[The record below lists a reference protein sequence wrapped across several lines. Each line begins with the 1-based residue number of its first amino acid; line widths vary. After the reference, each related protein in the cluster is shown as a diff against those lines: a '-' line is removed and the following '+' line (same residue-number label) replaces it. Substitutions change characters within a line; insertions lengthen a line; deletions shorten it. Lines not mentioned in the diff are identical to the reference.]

1 MASAESSGRRTIR
14 MNIVDKSKEIV
25 KYICEN
31 FEEWDLDDP
40 IEEGYI
46 DDYEAVIGV
55 TEEELKSFEEAFEV
69 ELPESFKEL
78 YRYKNGSDYMC
89 ALPCV
94 IGERDMTFCLMSL
107 EWITSIKEYFQNKDA
122 LLTDYPDFFSAQD
135 IERLSDS
142 RIKPYLFNKRW
153 FPFAE
158 YCDSCYLMLDM
169 NPGDDG
175 KVGQIICYIH
185 DPDEVVYVAPSL
197 EELVSEVYDETV
209 S

>member
-46 DDYEAVIGV
+46 DDYEAVIGA
-55 TEEELKSFEEAFEV
+55 TEEEIKTFEKVFKV

-78 YRYKNGSDYMC
+78 YRYKNGSHFMC
-89 ALPCV
+89 ALPCFV
-94 IGERDMTFCLMSL
+94 GERDMLFCLMSL
-107 EWITSIKEYFQNKDA
+107 ERITSIKEYFQNKDA

-185 DPDEVVYVAPSL
+185 DPDEVVYVAPSI

>member
-1 MASAESSGRRTIR
+1 

-46 DDYEAVIGV
+46 DDYEAVIGT

-78 YRYKNGSDYMC
+78 YRYKNGSGYMC

-94 IGERDMTFCLMSL
+94 IGER
-107 EWITSIKEYFQNKDA
+107 YH
-122 LLTDYPDFFSAQD
+122 
-135 IERLSDS
+135 
-142 RIKPYLFNKRW
+142 
-153 FPFAE
+153 
-158 YCDSCYLMLDM
+158 
-169 NPGDDG
+169 
-175 KVGQIICYIH
+175 V
-185 DPDEVVYVAPSL
+185 
-197 EELVSEVYDETV
+197 
-209 S
+209 